1 MNKIE
6 KLNIDDLYRQ
16 QKKTNEHKIGV
27 YNKILERVHSKIKYT
42 SRLRNSDN
50 FTFFII
56 PEFILG
62 LPRFDTASCTAY
74 IIEKLKENG
83 FITKYTYPNLLF
95 VSWSHYI
102 PLHERN
108 EYKKRTGIT
117 IDGFGKVIRRKHD
130 NNNNNNNNLDYSSNP
145 NGLMFKSLKK
155 DVEVAAKPKKD
166 YNDISNYK
174 PTGMIYSSELIKTI
188 RDKVN

>member
-6 KLNIDDLYRQ
+6 KLNIDELYKQ

-62 LPRFDTASCTAY
+62 LPRYDNSACTAY

-102 PLHERN
+102 PIHERN
-108 EYKKRTGIT
+108 QYKKQTGIT
-117 IDGFGKVIRRKHD
+117 IDGWGKVIRRKGEDD
-130 NNNNNNNNLDYSSNP
+130 NDDYSSNP
-145 NGLMFKSLKK
+145 NGLMFKSIKK
-155 DVEVAAKPKKD
+155 EVDVYEKPKKD
-166 YNDISNYK
+166 FNDISNYK
-174 PTGMIYSSELIKTI
+174 PTGMIYSTELIKI
-188 RDKVN
+188 IKDKVN

>member
-1 MNKIE
+1 M
-6 KLNIDDLYRQ
+6 
-16 QKKTNEHKIGV
+16 T
-27 YNKILERVHSKIKYT
+27 T
-42 SRLRNSDN
+42 
-50 FTFFII
+50 
-56 PEFILG
+56 
-62 LPRFDTASCTAY
+62 
-74 IIEKLKENG
+74 
-83 FITKYTYPNLLF
+83 YTYPNLLF

-130 NNNNNNNNLDYSSNP
+130 KNNNNDNSSNP

-155 DVEVAAKPKKD
+155 NVEISVKPKKD

-188 RDKVN
+188 SDKVN